1 MGINRSGS
9 RVEEIFDRALRA
21 SGARSTQYGG
31 QIYVWKNG
39 QSPDKYDAVR
49 LAAGTEK
56 RSVEDVPPEE
66 IAVAVRYVLSKQFSM
81 PYSDL
86 VRETAKAIGY
96 TRGANVDKQI
106 GYAVD
111 IAVSRGWA
119 ERQEDKVTLS
129 D

>member
-1 MGINRSGS
+1 MQHAVRQSNLRL
-9 RVEEIFDRALRA
+9 EKRAVA
-21 SGARSTQYGG
+21 GDS
-31 QIYVWKNG
+31 
-39 QSPDKYDAVR
+39 VR
-49 LAAGTEK
+49 LAEGTEK

-81 PYSDL
+81 PYSEL
-86 VRETAKAIGY
+86 IRKTAKAIVY
-96 TRGANVDKQI
+96 TRGTNVAKQI

-111 IAVSRGWA
+111 IAVSRRWA